1 MNQFRIHNRRNRLLM
16 VFMAVMALL
25 FVQTLPLHVHSS
37 HDHHKQLD
45 QVGMLDNHE
54 HHSEIHVASSDAN
67 NEEEH
72 DPATE
77 IDLSADAVVKNLK
90 FSDTLVAVL
99 FLSVI
104 LLVPLLVRAYY
115 WPVNLEVSFT
125 TRGIAFRPP
134 LRAPPL

>member
-25 FVQTLPLHVHSS
+25 FVQTLPLHVHSP
-37 HDHHKQLD
+37 HDHRKQLD
-45 QVGMLDNHE
+45 QVGMLDNHA
-54 HHSEIHVASSDAN
+54 HPEIHVASSDAN
-67 NEEEH
+67 IEGEH
-72 DPATE
+72 DLATE